1 MPQDDRKTNEPS
13 LTSLITGIVGDVQD
27 LLEKQFTLLKTEA
40 KQELKAARNSAIGLG
55 TGSIIAGV
63 GVLFLLL
70 MAAHALYEYHV
81 LPLWGAYGV
90 IGGILAL
97 IGGGLLAYGAR
108 EAADVE
114 LPPPQTTQAL
124 KENLQLAPGE
134 PMPGDKVGS
143 PGR

>member
-63 GVLFLLL
+63 GVIFLLL
-70 MAAHALYEYHV
+70 MAAHALAAYNV